1 MRLQFSTGGL
11 APGILQ
17 EKPDDKTASNEK
29 LSAAQKG
36 VEFCNRL
43 FYEERL
49 YKDLPADERKQK
61 RLETQPQIWKEFWSW
76 LETLSPT
83 GGSKLEKAVNYAFN
97 HKETLMNYL
106 QDGRCEISNN
116 AAERRVKSYVMGR
129 KNFLFHNTV
138 DGARAS
144 ATVLKKVPVPG
155 KKTSSVT
162 TQAHFLR

>member
-1 MRLQFSTGGL
+1 MDINSEQ
-11 APGILQ
+11 AQ
-17 EKPDDKTASNEK
+17 EKPDDKTASNKK

-61 RLETQPQIWKEFWSW
+61 RLETQPRIWEEFWSW

-106 QDGRCEISNN
+106 
-116 AAERRVKSYVMGR
+116 
-129 KNFLFHNTV
+129 
-138 DGARAS
+138 
-144 ATVLKKVPVPG
+144 
-155 KKTSSVT
+155 
-162 TQAHFLR
+162 

>member
-1 MRLQFSTGGL
+1 
-11 APGILQ
+11 
-17 EKPDDKTASNEK
+17 
-29 LSAAQKG
+29 
-36 VEFCNRL
+36 
-43 FYEERL
+43 
-49 YKDLPADERKQK
+49 
-61 RLETQPQIWKEFWSW
+61 
-76 LETLSPT
+76 
-83 GGSKLEKAVNYAFN
+83 
-97 HKETLMNYL
+97 MNYL

-144 ATVLKKVPVPG
+144 ATVLEKVPVPG

>member
-1 MRLQFSTGGL
+1 
-11 APGILQ
+11 
-17 EKPDDKTASNEK
+17 
-29 LSAAQKG
+29 
-36 VEFCNRL
+36 
-43 FYEERL
+43 
-49 YKDLPADERKQK
+49 
-61 RLETQPQIWKEFWSW
+61 
-76 LETLSPT
+76 
-83 GGSKLEKAVNYAFN
+83 
-97 HKETLMNYL
+97 MNYL

-144 ATVLKKVPVPG
+144 ATVLEKKVPVPG

>member
-1 MRLQFSTGGL
+1 MRRLFCVWKNRGRCSGSCL
-11 APGILQ
+11 AHCRRKFFEAIPAERRKKQKLLDINSEQAQ

-76 LETLSPT
+76 L
-83 GGSKLEKAVNYAFN
+83 
-97 HKETLMNYL
+97 
-106 QDGRCEISNN
+106 
-116 AAERRVKSYVMGR
+116 
-129 KNFLFHNTV
+129 
-138 DGARAS
+138 
-144 ATVLKKVPVPG
+144 
-155 KKTSSVT
+155 
-162 TQAHFLR
+162 

>member
-1 MRLQFSTGGL
+1 
-11 APGILQ
+11 
-17 EKPDDKTASNEK
+17 
-29 LSAAQKG
+29 
-36 VEFCNRL
+36 
-43 FYEERL
+43 
-49 YKDLPADERKQK
+49 
-61 RLETQPQIWKEFWSW
+61 
-76 LETLSPT
+76 
-83 GGSKLEKAVNYAFN
+83 
-97 HKETLMNYL
+97 MNYL

-116 AAERRVKSYVMGR
+116 AAEGRVKSYVMGR